1 MFSDPSTTRLLF
13 DPYLIKTVSPTD
25 SLRRDHQL
33 IEKMINALKIVSSML
48 KDGRSIPA
56 PILKQAIDFS
66 INFTNACHHGK
77 EEESLFPA
85 LERKGMP
92 RQGGP
97 IARML
102 YEHEITNNLANAIVS
117 STESYLQNSDTKQL
131 VSDINNY
138 IEHVEMHLAKENQRL
153 FVMADMILSDQ
164 SQEIDQELE
173 LVEKKKLEDM
183 NQSRHHYEKIV
194 NNFTLVN

>member
-1 MFSDPSTTRLLF
+1 M
-13 DPYLIKTVSPTD
+13 SPTD

-33 IEKMINALKIVSSML
+33 IEKMINALKVVSSIL
-48 KDGRSIPA
+48 KDGKLIPG

-117 STESYLQNSDTKQL
+117 STESYLQNSDANKL
-131 VSDINNY
+131 ISDIHNY
-138 IEHVEMHLAKENQRL
+138 VEHVEMHLAKENQRL

-164 SQEIDQELE
+164 SQEIDQELDQ
-173 LVEKKKLEDM
+173 VEKRKLEDL
-183 NQSRHHYEKIV
+183 NQSRQHYEKIV
-194 NNFTLVN
+194 NEITAIN

>member
-1 MFSDPSTTRLLF
+1 
-13 DPYLIKTVSPTD
+13 VSPTD
-25 SLRRDHQL
+25 SLRRDHLL

-48 KDGRSIPA
+48 REGKSIPS

-66 INFTNACHHGK
+66 INFTNTCHHGK

-85 LERKGMP
+85 LEKKGMP
-92 RQGGP
+92 KQGGP

-102 YEHEITNNLANAIVS
+102 YEHEITTNLASAIVA
-117 STESYLQNSDTKQL
+117 STESYLHGSEADRL
-131 VSDINNY
+131 VSDIDNY
-138 IEHVEMHLAKENQRL
+138 VEHVEMHLAKENQRL

-164 SQEIDQELE
+164 SLDVDQELE
-173 LVEKKKLEDM
+173 VVEKTKLESM

-194 NNFTLVN
+194 DELEAINK